1 MIDKLDLCLLL
12 IYKKKMKNIYTWSV
26 KLVERNLTIADL
38 KTAKGKK
45 KFTQVRVNTIDEA
58 LAAEQAGI
66 DMIMSNAKNVNEV
79 RKGSNKLFLTA
90 SLFWEEFVTKDE
102 ILKGAFKAL
111 ENGADAVFT
120 PRNTDIIEMLS
131 KEDIPVIGHLG
142 LVPRK
147 SSWFGG
153 LRAIGKTPKEAHEL
167 FQKFKDY
174 ENAGAFA
181 VEGEVIP
188 ENVMEEI
195 SNRTNMITISMGSGR
210 KADVI
215 YLFMEDIC
223 GETAKPPR
231 HAKAYGNLLELKN
244 QIETE
249 RLKALKAFKKD
260 SISGKFPGKN
270 QSTNMDS
277 KQFDDFL
284 KLLD

>member
-1 MIDKLDLCLLL
+1 
-12 IYKKKMKNIYTWSV
+12 MKNIYTWSSE
-26 KLVERNLTIADL
+26 LAQRNLTIADL
-38 KTAKGKK
+38 KAAKGKK
-45 KFTQVRVNTIDEA
+45 KFTQVRANTIDEA
-58 LAAEQAGI
+58 YAAEEAGI
-66 DMIMSNAKNVNEV
+66 DMIISNSKNVNKV

-120 PRNTDIIEMLS
+120 PRSMKIVEMLAN
-131 KEDIPVIGHLG
+131 EDIPVMGP
-142 LVPRK
+142 V
-147 SSWFGG
+147 
-153 LRAIGKTPKEAHEL
+153 GKTPKEAHEL
-167 FQKFKDY
+167 FQKFKDL

-188 ENVMEEI
+188 ENVMKEI
-195 SNRTNMITISMGSGR
+195 SNRTSMITISMGSGK

-231 HAKAYGNLLELKN
+231 HAKAYENLLKLKN
-244 QIETE
+244 QIEIK
-249 RLKALKAFKKD
+249 RIKALKAFKKD
-260 SISGKFPGKN
+260 SMSGKFPGKK
-270 QSTNMDS
+270 QSINMDS
-277 KQFDDFL
+277 QQFDNFL

>member
-26 KLVERNLTIADL
+26 KLVQRNLTIADL

-58 LAAEQAGI
+58 LAVEQAGI

-120 PRNTDIIEMLS
+120 PRNTEIIEMLS
-131 KEDIPVIGHLG
+131 KEDIPVMGHLG

-210 KADVI
+210 KADVT

-223 GETAKPPR
+223 GETAKPLR

-284 KLLD
+284 KLLN

>member
-26 KLVERNLTIADL
+26 KLVQRNLTIADL

-131 KEDIPVIGHLG
+131 KEDIPVMGHLG

-215 YLFMEDIC
+215 YLFIEDIC

-260 SISGKFPGKN
+260 LISRKFPGKN